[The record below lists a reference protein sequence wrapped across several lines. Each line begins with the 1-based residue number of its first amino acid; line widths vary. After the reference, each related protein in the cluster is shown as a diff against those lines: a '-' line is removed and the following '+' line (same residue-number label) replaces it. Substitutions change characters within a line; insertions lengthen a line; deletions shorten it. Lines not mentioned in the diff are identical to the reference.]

1 MIIQFSPIRSGSTL
15 IYNYLRKLG
24 KNPSKIH
31 KYRNISG
38 SRYIITIRHPYN
50 SIISSILRKDEN
62 ISDEILIDNINEY
75 LNNGGNCIVNNNLD
89 GLNHCD
95 LIYENFLN
103 DHDVILNS
111 FESFFNEK
119 YPPDL
124 REELK
129 SSLDINIIKKEIE
142 KYKDFGEYD
151 RINHFH
157 GKHISKYNGET
168 DYKKI
173 LNTNQIKILESNEIL
188 NKIINKFYKD
198 NI

>member
-15 IYNYLRKLG
+15 IYNYLLKLG
-24 KNPSKIH
+24 KNPSKQH
-31 KYRNISG
+31 NYRNVSG
-38 SRYIITIRHPYN
+38 HRYIITIRHPYN
-50 SIISSILRKDEN
+50 SIISSILRKGEN
-62 ISDEILIDNINEY
+62 ISDSSLIDNINEY
-75 LNNGGNCIVNNNLD
+75 LKNGGNCIVNNNFD
-89 GLNHCD
+89 DSNHCV

-111 FESFFNEK
+111 FESFFNEE
-119 YPPDL
+119 YSRDL

-142 KYKDFGEYD
+142 KYKDFSEYD
-151 RINHFH
+151 KINHFH

-173 LNTNQIKILESNEIL
+173 LNSNQIKILESNEIL

-198 NI
+198 ND